1 LQKEIADLETKRQ
14 EIEQARA
21 QTDASVYAVFDQKL
35 TGITAALK
43 HLAQIAQDQPQKYTG
58 QLRVGIGCVKPEAK
72 LEIAL
77 AADDADTKPL
87 AIRKDK
93 VNYLT
98 VLQDGK
104 VGIGNQ
110 IPQLRLHVGPGS
122 SSIGV
127 DRVNV
132 VVASKNPDAGI
143 AIAQN
148 SGVNVLLQAADA
160 GGYLGTASNH
170 SLVLRTN
177 DKDRVVV
184 DANGK
189 SILKGPLRIDGGIS
203 DSDTG
208 RFVVL
213 NSGQVGIGTQS
224 PVAKLSIHGGL
235 HVGGDADPGD
245 KNLLVD
251 GRASI
256 VGGLHV
262 GAPLDRGGIHLAD
275 DRHSLT
281 VGGSLLI
288 KGDGYILGG
297 SLFVQK
303 SIKVQPPGGETPTL
317 TVEGHISERLDVIP
331 IKGRGDWG
339 SADHPI
345 KQYFSQRLR
354 GKPVGTMLRAITDH
368 QPSYTAK
375 VQDWRG
381 HWWTGWVDASSQ
393 IRVIHNHFNTDQIA
407 PQNPS
412 QGGGGTVVYAD
423 R

>member
-1 LQKEIADLETKRQ
+1 MLRTLQDHTAELEKLRQYLEQERLRALQSQPWEVPGLEKRLADLTEPMN
-14 EIEQARA
+14 ELARVA
-21 QTDASVYAVFDQKL
+21 Q
-35 TGITAALK
+35 
-43 HLAQIAQDQPQKYTG
+43 QIPLKYTG
-58 QLRVGIGCVKPEAK
+58 ELRVGIGCVKPEAK

-77 AADDADTKPL
+77 AANDAETKPL
-87 AIRKDK
+87 VIRKDK
-93 VNYLT
+93 GKDKDNYLT

-122 SSIGV
+122 SSIGA

-160 GGYLGTASNH
+160 GGYLGTTSNH

-208 RFVVL
+208 NYFSFGGNGTFGVDAPSVPNGRFVVL
-213 NSGQVGIGTQS
+213 NSGQVGIGTKS
-224 PVAKLSIHGGL
+224 PAAKLSIHGGL

-251 GRASI
+251 GKASI
-256 VGGLHV
+256 EGGLHV
-262 GAPLDRGGIHLAD
+262 GAPLDSGGIHLAD
-275 DRHSLT
+275 SRHSLT

-288 KGDGYILGG
+288 KGSGYFLGG
-297 SLFVQK
+297 ELFVQN
-303 SIKVQPPGGETPTL
+303 SIKVQPPG
-317 TVEGHISERLDVIP
+317 
-331 IKGRGDWG
+331 
-339 SADHPI
+339 
-345 KQYFSQRLR
+345 
-354 GKPVGTMLRAITDH
+354 
-368 QPSYTAK
+368 
-375 VQDWRG
+375 
-381 HWWTGWVDASSQ
+381 
-393 IRVIHNHFNTDQIA
+393 
-407 PQNPS
+407 
-412 QGGGGTVVYAD
+412 
-423 R
+423 